1 MLRNQDVPGEMHWV
15 SPAGVLVD
23 LHWSMINMAS
33 RRRLFDIP
41 TRELLERR
49 RTLPLGGQEV
59 WALEPADALVHGCLH
74 AALAGAN
81 KLIYLLDVDML
92 ARSVTD
98 WDEVVARA
106 QSWGAQA
113 QTALVLARTS
123 RVLGAPIPVGGRPA
137 RRAALGSRADAGDRR
152 GGARGGRPDE

>member
-1 MLRNQDVPGEMHWV
+1 M
-15 SPAGVLVD
+15 
-23 LHWSMINMAS
+23 
-33 RRRLFDIP
+33 
-41 TRELLERR
+41 
-49 RTLPLGGQEV
+49 TLPLGDQEV

-123 RVLGAPIPVGGRPA
+123 RVLGAPIPSGWPPGSACRVGFA
-137 RRAALGSRADAGDRR
+137 R
-152 GGARGGRPDE
+152 